1 MPDER
6 RRIKFYF
13 EFYFSVVLC
22 DLPRRGIIVA
32 SNAFLIGPVTKR
44 IVWKAFRIVVIEKL
58 RRVRERFEIRGMR
71 FTDDRY
77 RHMVGF

>member
-1 MPDER
+1 MPDEGR
-6 RRIKFYF
+6 IIKFYF

-44 IVWKAFRIVVIEKL
+44 IV
-58 RRVRERFEIRGMR
+58 
-71 FTDDRY
+71 
-77 RHMVGF
+77 